1 MRVFSS
7 PACPRSFA
15 LRLILACCLFAL
27 ATCCLQ
33 AQSTFGSILGTVR
46 DVTGAVVPGAQVTL
60 TNRGTTATRTQT
72 SDATGN
78 YTFNNVDV
86 GSYSLT
92 IAAAGFQTNSV
103 SEFSLTA
110 RETRRVDATLQPG
123 S

>member
-1 MRVFSS
+1 
-7 PACPRSFA
+7 
-15 LRLILACCLFAL
+15 LR
-27 ATCCLQ
+27 

-46 DVTGAVVPGAQVTL
+46 DVTGAVVPGAQITL
-60 TNRGTTATRTQT
+60 TNLGTTAKRTQV

-103 SEFSLTA
+103 SEFGPKPSKWSSRSRT
-110 RETRRVDATLQPG
+110 
-123 S
+123 